1 MSYDLTL
8 KSTNAL
14 DSTTRDCLFT
24 EMRTASVLHGSEL
37 CLYSET
43 EGPDCHDLRSALD
56 DGEFTEEEFIQ
67 FCHSLGLA
75 ADTKSADSARAFLQ
89 SKDGHDIA
97 TCFLSGDDEAVA
109 AAFAY
114 LRGLA
119 AKHNLILHD
128 HQEGT
133 DIPGSYDKPLPPR
146 FYGTVMGSE
155 SPTELVIPLS
165 KGKVV
170 LLLLGA
176 VSFVAVSVWIWSIAD
191 DQTRYNPL
199 IMKTAA
205 IAGGSFSGLC
215 ALYGCFKVFD
225 TRPGLIIDDQGIV
238 DNSSAVAA
246 GRILWGE
253 VVALNFSKNF
263 ITIVVVDP
271 QKFTARGNL
280 LSRML
285 NAANTKMTGS
295 PINIS
300 SHSLGLKFDELAQAL
315 TVAFGK
321 HAGARRTNSCALKT
335 DSPAKASSEITASME
350 PQGFVDLAFGLAS
363 HERSAD
369 GVQNCIARGTHNGA
383 EVGFRFRLPAQWEQG
398 TLGDTGLTTYK
409 ATVTLESLGDSSDRF
424 VAALG
429 ELYGGSLQPTSMTPV
444 VTFTAISLGGIPA
457 ALEKGAAKIK
467 LFFEPTEDAEE
478 AYEMFYAEHY
488 LNIDLAARTVEFHE
502 KDAGYRDAV
511 LRALSGTTKK

>member
-8 KSTNAL
+8 KSTKAL

-24 EMRTASVLHGSEL
+24 EMRAASVLHGSDL

-43 EGPDCHDLRSALD
+43 EGPDCHDLQSAFD
-56 DGEFTEEEFIQ
+56 DGDFTKEEFIQ
-67 FCHSLGLA
+67 FCHSRGLA
-75 ADTKSADSARAFLQ
+75 ADTQSADSARAFLQ
-89 SKDGHDIA
+89 SKHGHDLA

-119 AKHNLILHD
+119 ATHHLILHD
-128 HQEGT
+128 PQEGT
-133 DIPGSYDKPLPPR
+133 DIPGSYDKPMPPR

-155 SPTELVIPLS
+155 SPTALVIPLS
-165 KGKVV
+165 KGKLV
-170 LLLLGA
+170 LGLLGPVA
-176 VSFVAVSVWIWSIAD
+176 FVAVSVWIWSISNN
-191 DQTRYNPL
+191 QTRDNPL
-199 IMKTAA
+199 IIKAVA
-205 IAGGSFSGLC
+205 IACGSFFGLC
-215 ALYGCFKVFD
+215 AIYGCFKVFD

-238 DNSSAVAA
+238 DNSSAVAV

-253 VVALNFSKNF
+253 VVDFYVSNKF

-271 QKFTARGNL
+271 QKFMARGNFL
-280 LSRML
+280 KRML
-285 NAANTKMTGS
+285 NAANMKMTGS

-300 SHSLGLKFDELAQAL
+300 WIALGLKSDELAQAL
-315 TVAFGK
+315 TVAFRK
-321 HAGARRTNSCALKT
+321 HAGARRTNSCAPKH
-335 DSPAKASSEITASME
+335 
-350 PQGFVDLAFGLAS
+350 GFVDLAFSLAS

-369 GVQNCIARGTHNGA
+369 GVQTCIACGTHNGA

-398 TLGDTGLTTYK
+398 TLGDTGLTNYMG
-409 ATVTLESLGDSSDRF
+409 TVTFESLGDSSDRF

-444 VTFTAISLGGIPA
+444 VTFAAISLGGVPA

-467 LFFEPTEDAEE
+467 LFFEPTGDAEDAEE
-478 AYEMFYAEHY
+478 AYAMFYAEYY

-502 KDAGYRDAV
+502 KDEGYRDAV